1 MVRVTSYETA
11 LPSPLMDSSSDD
23 KSSAAPPG
31 PRSVIKNSP
40 ARSASWAALRKNLH
54 ARAERRRPDSAR
66 AATEYDEQRRQRRR
80 QLLRGCTG
88 GAASTNTTRMGR
100 RPDGARAANEYDEQ
114 RRRPEGDNFSA
125 APQVAPRQQTTTCRD
140 PRDARTPR
148 RRDDGNVMATR
159 RQQQASCTGVGF
171 FG

>member
-11 LPSPLMDSSSDD
+11 LPSLLMDSSSDD

-40 ARSASWAALRKNLH
+40 ARSASWAALRNNLH
-54 ARAERRRPDSAR
+54 ARAE
-66 AATEYDEQRRQRRR
+66 
-80 QLLRGCTG
+80 
-88 GAASTNTTRMGR
+88 GR
-100 RPDGARAANEYDEQ
+100 RPDGARAATEYDVQ

-125 APQVAPRQQTTTCRD
+125 AAQVAPRQQTPPACD
-140 PRDARTPR
+140 PRDVRTPR

-159 RQQQASCTGVGF
+159 RQQQASCTGVVSSDKDPPTSHKRRKPHQQRPSPCRTVTRHENAS
-171 FG
+171 